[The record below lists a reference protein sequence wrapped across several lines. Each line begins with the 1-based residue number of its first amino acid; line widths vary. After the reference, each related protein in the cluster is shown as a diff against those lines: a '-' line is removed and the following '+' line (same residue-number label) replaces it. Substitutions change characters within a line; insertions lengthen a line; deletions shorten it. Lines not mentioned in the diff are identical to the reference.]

1 MSSTPPFGFF
11 DPEMLATLEQTF
23 NATWPV
29 LEAHEPCLD
38 SEKEAELKL
47 GLSQTL
53 VALVAE
59 GVTDADRLRK
69 FALERLPLTPPAPV
83 ASSSTAK
90 LQPT

>member
-1 MSSTPPFGFF
+1 
-11 DPEMLATLEQTF
+11 MLVTLEQTF

-69 FALERLPLTPPAPV
+69 FVLERLPLTPHAPA

-90 LQPT
+90 LHPT

>member
-1 MSSTPPFGFF
+1 MTADNFIHDAASRWSPIAEIP
-11 DPEMLATLEQTF
+11 D
-23 NATWPV
+23 TWSVTV
-29 LEAHEPCLD
+29 LEAHEPFLN

-69 FALERLPLTPPAPV
+69 FALERLPLTPHAPA
-83 ASSSTAK
+83 ASKLTAK
-90 LQPT
+90 LRPT